1 MKLIFLPIAS
11 IIVFVI
17 VKTFQEKDSLLSEGE
32 LVIPES
38 IDMENIIFDICSMS
52 SSIPIT
58 PTSTPNSFEFID

>member
-1 MKLIFLPIAS
+1 MKLILISAVS

-52 SSIPIT
+52 SIPIT
-58 PTSTPNSFEFID
+58 PSNSFEFID